1 MGVFP
6 GAVQPADSIPD
17 ELRAHFRYPE
27 DLFKVQREML
37 AKYHVDD
44 PKEFFTNNAFWSVPS
59 DPTIDTSANQ
69 PPYYVLVG
77 DPETGKP
84 SFNLT
89 SAMVG
94 YSREFLSAYLSVK
107 SDPENYGKFTVLQL
121 PTDTQTQGPQQ
132 TQNSMISDP
141 RVASERTLLERSN
154 KIQYGNL
161 LTLPIADGGI
171 LYVEPMYTERS
182 STGPNTST
190 FPQLS
195 RVLVSYREP
204 PPSNSVRVGYAPTL
218 AQALDQVFGAGTGS
232 VATAPSA
239 AEGTPPETSTTPP
252 TDQGAAPAPTAP
264 ATPPSGTDVSAA
276 VAELDASLT
285 ALSAAQRSGDF
296 AAYGAALARVQKAV
310 AAYEALPK

>member
-1 MGVFP
+1 
-6 GAVQPADSIPD
+6 
-17 ELRAHFRYPE
+17 
-27 DLFKVQREML
+27 
-37 AKYHVDD
+37 
-44 PKEFFTNNAFWSVPS
+44 
-59 DPTIDTSANQ
+59 
-69 PPYYVLVG
+69 
-77 DPETGKP
+77 
-84 SFNLT
+84 
-89 SAMVG
+89 MVG

-107 SDPENYGKFTVLQL
+107 SDPEDYGKFTVLQL

-161 LTLPIADGGI
+161 LTLPIADGVI

-182 STGPNTST
+182 STGQNTST

-218 AQALDQVFGAGTGS
+218 AQALDQVFGAGTGA

-239 AEGTPPETSTTPP
+239 AEGTPPDLDGGTPP
-252 TDQGAAPAPTAP
+252 AIQGGAPTPAAPAP
-264 ATPPSGTDVSAA
+264 PPSSNVAAA
-276 VAELDASLT
+276 VAELDASLD
-285 ALSAAQRSGDF
+285 ALTAAQRSGDF
-296 AAYGAALARVQKAV
+296 AAYGDALARVQRAV
-310 AAYEALPK
+310 AAYEAIPK